1 MTDRRGTTTPLL
13 ELHGISKSFGS
24 VQALSDVEFEVMPG
38 EVMALVGDNGA
49 GKSTL
54 IKCVAGTHSPD
65 SGEIVFDGETV
76 HIHGPKDAA
85 KLGIEVVYQ
94 DLALCDNLDVV
105 QNMYLGREARD
116 WLHRLKEPVMEAKT
130 AETMKGLAVTTIRS
144 IRQPVA
150 TLSGGQRQSVAVAR
164 AVMWNSRL
172 VILDEPTAALGV
184 AQTQQVLELVERLAE
199 QGLAVV
205 LISHNL
211 HDIFEVAHRI
221 TVLRLGRNVA
231 VYEREQ
237 DDAAG
242 GRLRRSRPAFR
253 RRSPGSRRRSRSPRE
268 HGRDGRRSRSRAR
281 ESFFGRTLDNIRGGT
296 LGSWPVLI
304 GLAVIVIFFSFK
316 AENFL
321 SPGNFS
327 NIITQMAGT
336 TLLAYGVVFVLL
348 IGEID
353 LSISYISGIAG
364 VVVAKLT
371 VPDGNEVAGI
381 VAILLAVAVVRV
393 DRRVPGVVRRL
404 HRRAGVR
411 GHARRLSDLAGRDP
425 EVDRGRGRDRDPG
438 QRRSTT
444 PPTTSSRRRPAGS
457 SPPSSSASTSRS
469 IVSTFVSHRRHGVA
483 VRDPWLLV
491 AKVVVVVAAT
501 VFVVVVSNRD
511 RGVPFVLLLMI
522 ASLLVLTFV
531 AKRTTFGRHVYAVG
545 GNAEAARRAGINV
558 ARVRLIVFM
567 ISGAMAG
574 LGGVVLAARL
584 NSVDLN
590 AGGGTLLIDAIA
602 AAVIGGTS
610 LFGGRGEVK
619 DALFGALVI
628 ATIAN
633 GLNTLNL
640 TQGVIFITTGC
651 ILLFA
656 VTLDTILRRRQRKA
670 GR

>member
-1 MTDRRGTTTPLL
+1 VSTD
-13 ELHGISKSFGS
+13 
-24 VQALSDVEFEVMPG
+24 A
-38 EVMALVGDNGA
+38 
-49 GKSTL
+49 
-54 IKCVAGTHSPD
+54 
-65 SGEIVFDGETV
+65 
-76 HIHGPKDAA
+76 
-85 KLGIEVVYQ
+85 
-94 DLALCDNLDVV
+94 
-105 QNMYLGREARD
+105 
-116 WLHRLKEPVMEAKT
+116 
-130 AETMKGLAVTTIRS
+130 
-144 IRQPVA
+144 
-150 TLSGGQRQSVAVAR
+150 
-164 AVMWNSRL
+164 
-172 VILDEPTAALGV
+172 TAA
-184 AQTQQVLELVERLAE
+184 
-199 QGLAVV
+199 
-205 LISHNL
+205 
-211 HDIFEVAHRI
+211 
-221 TVLRLGRNVA
+221 
-231 VYEREQ
+231 
-237 DDAAG
+237 AAADV
-242 GRLRRSRPAFR
+242 P
-253 RRSPGSRRRSRSPRE
+253 
-268 HGRDGRRSRSRAR
+268 
-281 ESFFGRTLDNIRGGT
+281 ESFFGRVRDNIRGGN

-364 VVVAKLT
+364 VVVAQLT
-371 VPDGNEVAGI
+371 IPDGNEVAGL
-381 VAILLAVAVVRV
+381 VAIIAAIAVCSLIGAFQGSFVAFIGVPAFVVTLAGYQIWQGVIQKSIEKEGVIVIQDETVNNTANYFFSERVGWIIAAVVCLV
-393 DRRVPGVVRRL
+393 Y
-404 HRRAGVR
+404 
-411 GHARRLSDLAGRDP
+411 
-425 EVDRGRGRDRDPG
+425 
-438 QRRSTT
+438 
-444 PPTTSSRRRPAGS
+444 AGS
-457 SPPSSSASTSRS
+457 VASGAISN
-469 IVSTFVSHRRHGVA
+469 RRHGVPI
-483 VRDPWLLV
+483 RDAWLLPVKV
-491 AKVVVVVAAT
+491 AVVVAVTVVVVIIC
-501 VFVVVVSNRD
+501 NRD

-522 ASLLVLTFV
+522 AALLVLTFL

-545 GNAEAARRAGINV
+545 GNAEAARRSGINV
-558 ARVRLIVFM
+558 ARVRVVVFM

-610 LFGGRGEVK
+610 LFGGRGEVR

-640 TQGVIFITTGC
+640 TQGVIFITTGA

>member
-1 MTDRRGTTTPLL
+1 MSTD
-13 ELHGISKSFGS
+13 
-24 VQALSDVEFEVMPG
+24 
-38 EVMALVGDNGA
+38 
-49 GKSTL
+49 
-54 IKCVAGTHSPD
+54 
-65 SGEIVFDGETV
+65 
-76 HIHGPKDAA
+76 
-85 KLGIEVVYQ
+85 
-94 DLALCDNLDVV
+94 
-105 QNMYLGREARD
+105 
-116 WLHRLKEPVMEAKT
+116 
-130 AETMKGLAVTTIRS
+130 
-144 IRQPVA
+144 
-150 TLSGGQRQSVAVAR
+150 
-164 AVMWNSRL
+164 
-172 VILDEPTAALGV
+172 PTAA
-184 AQTQQVLELVERLAE
+184 APA
-199 QGLAVV
+199 
-205 LISHNL
+205 
-211 HDIFEVAHRI
+211 
-221 TVLRLGRNVA
+221 VA
-231 VYEREQ
+231 VP
-237 DDAAG
+237 D
-242 GRLRRSRPAFR
+242 
-253 RRSPGSRRRSRSPRE
+253 
-268 HGRDGRRSRSRAR
+268 
-281 ESFFGRTLDNIRGGT
+281 SFFARTIDNIRGGN
-296 LGSWPVLI
+296 LGSLPVMI
-304 GLAVIVIFFSFK
+304 GLALIVLFFSFK
-316 AENFL
+316 ADNFL

-371 VPDGNEVAGI
+371 IPDGNEVAGI
-381 VAILLAVAVVRV
+381 VAILLAIAVCALIGAFQGSFVAFIGVPAFVVT
-393 DRRVPGVVRRL
+393 
-404 HRRAGVR
+404 
-411 GHARRLSDLAGRDP
+411 LAGYQIWQGVIQKAIESEGVIVIQD
-425 EVDRGRGRDRDPG
+425 
-438 QRRSTT
+438 STVNNT
-444 PPTTSSRRRPAGS
+444 ANYFFSEKAGWII
-457 SPPSSSASTSRS
+457 AAIVLGIYGAS

-483 VRDPWLLV
+483 VRDPWLLI
-491 AKVVVVVAAT
+491 AKFIAVAAAT
-501 VFVVVVSNRD
+501 IFVVVVSNRD

-522 ASLLVLTFV
+522 AALLVLTFV

-558 ARVRLIVFM
+558 ARVRVIVFM
-567 ISGAMAG
+567 ISGVMAG

-656 VTLDTILRRRQRKA
+656 VTLDTILRRRQQRA

>member
-1 MTDRRGTTTPLL
+1 ML
-13 ELHGISKSFGS
+13 
-24 VQALSDVEFEVMPG
+24 
-38 EVMALVGDNGA
+38 
-49 GKSTL
+49 
-54 IKCVAGTHSPD
+54 
-65 SGEIVFDGETV
+65 FDGNEV

-105 QNMYLGREARD
+105 QNMYLGREAHD
-116 WLHRLKEPVMEAKT
+116 WLQRLKEPVMEAKT
-130 AETMKGLAVTTIRS
+130 AETMKSLAVTTIRS

-184 AQTQQVLELVERLAE
+184 AQTQQVLELVERLAH

-211 HDIFEVAHRI
+211 HDIFAVADRI
-221 TVLRLGRNVA
+221 TVLRLGRNIA
-231 VYEREQ
+231 IYEREQ

-242 GRLRRSRPAFR
+242 GRAGDHR
-253 RRSPGSRRRSRSPRE
+253 RRADEGLGNPADRAGAARMSTDAIAAAP
-268 HGRDGRRSRSRAR
+268 GRRYRRASSRAVR
-281 ESFFGRTLDNIRGGT
+281 DNIRGGN

-316 AENFL
+316 ADNFL

-364 VVVAKLT
+364 VVVGKLT
-371 VPDGNEVAGI
+371 IPDGNEVAGM
-381 VAILLAVAVVRV
+381 VAILLAIAVCTLIGAFQGSFVAFIGVPAFVVTLAGYQIWQGV
-393 DRRVPGVVRRL
+393 IQKSIEAEGVIVIQDSTVNNTANYFFSETAGWIIAAIVLGIYIASVADRRRL
-404 HRRAGVR
+404 APA
-411 GHARRLSDLAGRDP
+411 ARR
-425 EVDRGRGRDRDPG
+425 
-438 QRRSTT
+438 RRSAT
-444 PPTTSSRRRPAGS
+444 RGS
-457 SPPSSSASTSRS
+457 SSPRSSSSSA
-469 IVSTFVSHRRHGVA
+469 
-483 VRDPWLLV
+483 
-491 AKVVVVVAAT
+491 AT
-501 VFVVVVSNRD
+501 IFVVVVSNRD

-522 ASLLVLTFV
+522 AALLVLTFV

-545 GNAEAARRAGINV
+545 GNAEAARRSGINV
-558 ARVRLIVFM
+558 ARVRFIVFM

-610 LFGGRGEVK
+610 LFGGRGEVGTP
-619 DALFGALVI
+619 LRGARDRDDRERAEHAQPHPGRDLHHH
-628 ATIAN
+628 
-633 GLNTLNL
+633 GR
-640 TQGVIFITTGC
+640 